1 MKDDDLGSAKAA
13 SGTWPDRLPMDLV
26 GQLIH
31 ACARACAYSQCD
43 MYALHTCIPWGY
55 ESLSAGS
62 VLQEKLCYYDH

>member
-1 MKDDDLGSAKAA
+1 MIWEVRKVHLVPGLIA
-13 SGTWPDRLPMDLV
+13 LPVDLV

-31 ACARACAYSQCD
+31 ACARACLH
-43 MYALHTCIPWGY
+43 ALHTCIPWGY